1 MKVILFYSISMLIKK
16 IKRKKINIFIEI
28 SDSKQ
33 TLFLQCFIEILTLV
47 IWFLQIKKPNFLNSR
62 VICSKLSG

>member
-47 IWFLQIKKPNFLNSR
+47 IWFLQIKKPSFLNSR

>member
-16 IKRKKINIFIEI
+16 IKRKNINIFIEI

-47 IWFLQIKKPNFLNSR
+47 IWFLQIKKPSFLNSR